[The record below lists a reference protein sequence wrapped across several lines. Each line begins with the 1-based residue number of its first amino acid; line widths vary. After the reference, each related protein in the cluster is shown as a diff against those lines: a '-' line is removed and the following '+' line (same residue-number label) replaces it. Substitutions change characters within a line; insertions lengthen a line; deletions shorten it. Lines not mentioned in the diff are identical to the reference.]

1 MVANMKTLRDYPV
14 ITVSD
19 KGKRWLENNHPWLYY
34 SDVIDIDDSIENGDI
49 VDVVSLKGKYL
60 GSGFFSQHSKI
71 KVRLLSRNANDVFD
85 DDFFYRRLQYSYQY
99 RKTIMSGYDNYRLV
113 FGEADQLPGLTIDR
127 YNDILVSQISCFGM
141 EKIRNRIYQLL
152 LDILKED
159 GIEIKAIYQ
168 RNDVSSRS
176 LEGLTLESYYPF
188 VSDNYNKDNHEV
200 IIDENNV
207 KFIVDYV
214 DGQKTGFFL
223 DQKFNRLLVRDFVK
237 GKKVLDCFTHTGSFA
252 LNCALAGASR
262 VVALDIS
269 ENAINQAKRN
279 AEINGLADK
288 IDFVVGDT
296 FDYLDKVNKKQF
308 DLIILDPPA
317 FTKSKNTTIN
327 AYNGYKNINARAMK
341 LLPRGGFLVSCSC
354 SHFMSQTD
362 FEKMLSEAAQL
373 ADVSLKQISFSQQG
387 KDHPILLNVSETNY
401 LKFYILQ
408 VI

>member
-99 RKTIMSGYDNYRLV
+99 RKTVMSGYDNYRLV

-176 LEGLTLESYYPF
+176 LEGLTLDSYYPF

-223 DQKFNRLLVRDFVK
+223 DQKLNRLLVRDFVK

-317 FTKSKNTTIN
+317 FTKSKNTTIV
-327 AYNGYKNINARAMK
+327 M
-341 LLPRGGFLVSCSC
+341 F
-354 SHFMSQTD
+354 
-362 FEKMLSEAAQL
+362 
-373 ADVSLKQISFSQQG
+373 
-387 KDHPILLNVSETNY
+387 
-401 LKFYILQ
+401 LKFLFFGIEYNAPNKIKIVVKEIITYPKKKSEFIKPYSSDLTSGKANKNRK
-408 VI
+408 ITKTYYSKSS

>member
-1 MVANMKTLRDYPV
+1 MKTVRDYPV

-85 DDFFYRRLQYSYQY
+85 DDFFCRRLQYSYQY
-99 RKTIMSGYDNYRLV
+99 RKTVMSGYDNYRLV

-176 LEGLTLESYYPF
+176 LEGLTLDSYYPF
-188 VSDNYNKDNHEV
+188 VSDNYNKDN
-200 IIDENNV
+200 IP
-207 KFIVDYV
+207 
-214 DGQKTGFFL
+214 
-223 DQKFNRLLVRDFVK
+223 
-237 GKKVLDCFTHTGSFA
+237 
-252 LNCALAGASR
+252 
-262 VVALDIS
+262 
-269 ENAINQAKRN
+269 
-279 AEINGLADK
+279 
-288 IDFVVGDT
+288 
-296 FDYLDKVNKKQF
+296 YL
-308 DLIILDPPA
+308 
-317 FTKSKNTTIN
+317 
-327 AYNGYKNINARAMK
+327 
-341 LLPRGGFLVSCSC
+341 
-354 SHFMSQTD
+354 
-362 FEKMLSEAAQL
+362 
-373 ADVSLKQISFSQQG
+373 
-387 KDHPILLNVSETNY
+387 
-401 LKFYILQ
+401 
-408 VI
+408 